1 MYIKGLVERLL
12 EQDGKLFLIGI
23 KRMMAPLKK
32 RFELIGRSLS
42 ERGTG
47 AVLCMT
53 DRLEAF
59 DQDNLIVPIFLI

>member
-1 MYIKGLVERLL
+1 MYIKGLVECLL

-32 RFELIGRSLS
+32 VFGLIGKSPL

-47 AVLCMT
+47 AVLCIT
-53 DRLEAF
+53 DQLGAF
-59 DQDNLIVPIFLI
+59 DQDNLIVPISLI